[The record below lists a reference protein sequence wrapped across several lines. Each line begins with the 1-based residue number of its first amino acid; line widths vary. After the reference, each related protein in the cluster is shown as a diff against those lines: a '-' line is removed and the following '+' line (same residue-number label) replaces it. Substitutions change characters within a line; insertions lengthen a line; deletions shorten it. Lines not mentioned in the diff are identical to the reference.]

1 MIISSSNIK
10 KITLLF
16 SIIDYLINN
25 LVTIIENI
33 NTDIYDIKI
42 INIVHI
48 NNEHYIDIENIQT
61 NNIIDYKNINETD
74 NKIYL
79 YIINIIN
86 SHTIIDTDNIQYN
99 ITIYIFYVII
109 MTVETYQFISYTL
122 INFYG
127 FIIIVETGHPIGDV
141 NLILY
146 IITKEKSYV
155 IKPVL
160 HHKDRHHHYIQNI
173 DDIERGASLHL
184 ERCIR
189 SIDQMH
195 RGCIDKRHR
204 EHRSHRVSRLRF
216 GIPSDEVASCHLIE
230 RGCEMHPILTSE
242 TSKCHWAFGSRPCIQ
257 ERCIR
262 AAQLRIETTST

>member
-1 MIISSSNIK
+1 
-10 KITLLF
+10 
-16 SIIDYLINN
+16 
-25 LVTIIENI
+25 
-33 NTDIYDIKI
+33 
-42 INIVHI
+42 
-48 NNEHYIDIENIQT
+48 
-61 NNIIDYKNINETD
+61 
-74 NKIYL
+74 
-79 YIINIIN
+79 
-86 SHTIIDTDNIQYN
+86 
-99 ITIYIFYVII
+99 

-127 FIIIVETGHPIGDV
+127 FIIIVETGHPIRDV

-146 IITKEKSYV
+146 ISTKKESYV

-189 SIDQMH
+189 SIDSIDEMH
-195 RGCIDKRHR
+195 REDASRKHRQETSTRCIWKTSEESIDEMHR
-204 EHRSHRVSRLRF
+204 EDTSEASDGFKASRERRRGASHCNVRRASTRCQRHQVSRLRF
-216 GIPSDEVASCHLIE
+216 GFPSDEVASCHLIE